1 MYRVEA
7 GVRESDSKKRLKA
20 RERYSRSAVQEI
32 KDRVDEIRPKTLS
45 SSPLVKAMN
54 YMTNQWNHL
63 TLFLED
69 GHIPIDNNMVENTIR
84 PFVVGRKNWLFNDS
98 QKGASASAFFYSLI
112 QTAKANDLE
121 PYWYLRYLFEQLPYT
136 GRDTEKLRQLLPMYV
151 DDL

>member
-1 MYRVEA
+1 M
-7 GVRESDSKKRLKA
+7 RESDSKKRLKA

-69 GHIPIDNNMVENTIR
+69 GNIPIDNNMVENTIR

-112 QTAKANDLE
+112 QFKRPKQMILNPIGICGICLNSCLTLVAILKNYANCCRCMLT
-121 PYWYLRYLFEQLPYT
+121 LKQ
-136 GRDTEKLRQLLPMYV
+136 
-151 DDL
+151 